1 MFGRI
6 IFNENAN
13 NNAYRAVPQ
22 DAHDFG
28 RPEGVRGFSR
38 ILVRIKSLSRQV
50 SEKGLFQVFFVFL
63 LVPVWDV
70 YYQLSIFIFLNTVAP
85 TVQKDCFLGRQWI

>member
-22 DAHDFG
+22 DTHDFG
-28 RPEGVRGFSR
+28 PIQREITGIFTPSGTYKIAILQWTDFREGP
-38 ILVRIKSLSRQV
+38 V
-50 SEKGLFQVFFVFL
+50 SCYSSVFL
-63 LVPVWDV
+63 LVPAGM
-70 YYQLSIFIFLNTVAP
+70 FIVIYLFLYS
-85 TVQKDCFLGRQWI
+85 